1 MKKDFQKELFCL
13 RAEMIDY
20 LKNHPLYGIE
30 EKIDVVDSSWDGDF
44 LRTITI
50 VSITKDGNVVTDDE
64 IIWDLDDVIIEDL
77 AYLCNYE
84 RD

>member
-1 MKKDFQKELFCL
+1 MKKDFQKELFRL
-13 RAEMIDY
+13 RGEMIDY

-30 EKIDVVDSSWDGDF
+30 LKIDVVDHNWDGDF
-44 LRTITI
+44 LRTVTI
-50 VSITKDGNVVTDDE
+50 VSVTEDGEAVTDNE
-64 IIWDLDDVIIEDL
+64 VVWDLEDIIIEGL

>member
-1 MKKDFQKELFCL
+1 
-13 RAEMIDY
+13 MIDY
-20 LKNHPLYGIE
+20 LKNHPLYDIE
-30 EKIDVVDSSWDGDF
+30 EKIDVVDNSWDGDF

-64 IIWDLDDVIIEDL
+64 IIWDLEDVIIEDL